1 MRWLDG
7 ITDSIDTS
15 LSKVWEI
22 LKGKEA
28 WCVAIHGVAKGQTR
42 LSDRPAPA
50 AKSELATL
58 TVFKSPP
65 PQPCLHGNTL
75 PESREA
81 GMSPCLGRKVWADS
95 SGIRQSKLGDLSSWR
110 FALRSAPLGRQLRLS
125 PSRGGDVTGSG
136 KGRQSA
142 AESKACGVCRK
153 LGGDLTPFIAL
164 IYPPL

>member
-65 PQPCLHGNTL
+65 PNPVSTETHSLKV
-75 PESREA
+75 
-81 GMSPCLGRKVWADS
+81 GR
-95 SGIRQSKLGDLSSWR
+95 L
-110 FALRSAPLGRQLRLS
+110 
-125 PSRGGDVTGSG
+125 
-136 KGRQSA
+136 
-142 AESKACGVCRK
+142 E
-153 LGGDLTPFIAL
+153 
-164 IYPPL
+164 